1 MKKSFINKAFVG
13 ALALCAATFTSCVED
28 EGNYN
33 YKELAKVSIEN
44 IPEMTEVL
52 SYIDHIKISPKIIVD
67 GNKLAADNKD
77 FTVLYRFGHKGM
89 GSFGYDEASGHT
101 IAWKEYKPTT
111 GFDLD
116 IPAEFSTGAYT
127 LWVTVTDNRDG
138 SVTSKQYYVNVGS
151 TTYEGWLVL
160 CNEGADNRVRLD
172 MISRI
177 NSSRIDAIH
186 NICAGLPEQNNATGI
201 LFFPDGSDGDQI
213 HLFSKDGSYC
223 INSESMEYSADEDGT
238 FVQNFFAFDPKEK
251 IVKEDVHAA
260 SAYGWLEKY
269 RIAFSENNNAYVMVA
284 GQGGAAYSTPIN
296 TLEEGTDVQFE
307 VAPYVGYAWIRP
319 IQYNAPTNLLFYD
332 STNKRF
338 LIFYADASFD
348 FNDRMQLATITEP
361 GDDEVKL
368 FTYNNTGKDLLFM
381 QSTRRAGGVVYSVMQ
396 DAEGNRSIYGIN
408 MSTDAPVQSF
418 YIDKVDAPDFNNATQ
433 FAFDNLSPYL
443 FYAVGGKVYCYNLA
457 TKQTKEVATGL
468 ADGDVVTKMVFN
480 LYRATDYDEL
490 INQTDEFMNQQY
502 RLVICSYNEAAGVNG
517 GKVTICDVNPDNGN
531 LTPGEQYD
539 GFAKIVDIIYRERT
553 E

>member
-1 MKKSFINKAFVG
+1 MKKSFINTAFVG

-28 EGNYN
+28 EGNYD
-33 YKELAKVSIEN
+33 YKDLAEVSIEN
-44 IPEMTEVL
+44 IPELTEAL
-52 SYIDHIKISPKIIVD
+52 SYVGHIKFSPKIIVD
-67 GNKLAADNKD
+67 GNQLAADNKD

-89 GSFGYDEASGHT
+89 GTFGRDENGNSIT
-101 IAWKEYKPTT
+101 WKEYKPTS

-127 LWVTVTDNRDG
+127 LWITVTDNRTG
-138 SVTSKQYYVNVGS
+138 AITSKQYSVSVGS

-172 MISRI
+172 MISKVSSDRI
-177 NSSRIDAIH
+177 ESIH
-186 NICAGLPEQNNATGI
+186 NICAGLPEQHDATCI
-201 LFFPDGSDGDQI
+201 MAFHDGSKGDQV
-213 HLFSKDGSYC
+213 HLFSKEGGYC
-223 INSESMEYSADEDGT
+223 LDSESMEYSSDSDLP
-238 FVQNFFAFDPKEK
+238 FVDKFFAFDPQEK
-251 IVKEDVHAA
+251 IVKEDMHAA
-260 SAYGWLEKY
+260 SAYGWLSKY
-269 RIAFSENNNAYVMVA
+269 RVAFSENDNVYIMVG
-284 GQGGAAYSTPIN
+284 GQGGAAFSTPIN
-296 TLEEGTDVQFE
+296 TLEEGRDVAFKL
-307 VAPYVGYAWIRP
+307 APYVGYSWIRP

-332 STNKRF
+332 TTNQRF
-338 LIFYADASFD
+338 VIFYADAGFGY
-348 FNDRMQLATITEP
+348 NERMQVSTITEP
-361 GDDEVKL
+361 SNDEVKL

-418 YIDKVDAPDFNNATQ
+418 YIDKVEAPDFNNATQ
-433 FAFDNLSPYL
+433 FAFDNISPYL
-443 FYAVGGKVYCYNLA
+443 FYAAGSKVYCYNLA
-457 TKQTKEVATGL
+457 TKQAKEVATGL
-468 ADGDVVTKMVFN
+468 GSGDVVTKLHFN
-480 LYRATDYDEL
+480 LYRATVYSEL
-490 INQTDEFMNQQY
+490 INQSEEFMNQQY
-502 RLVICSYNEAAGVNG
+502 RLVICSYDESAGVNG